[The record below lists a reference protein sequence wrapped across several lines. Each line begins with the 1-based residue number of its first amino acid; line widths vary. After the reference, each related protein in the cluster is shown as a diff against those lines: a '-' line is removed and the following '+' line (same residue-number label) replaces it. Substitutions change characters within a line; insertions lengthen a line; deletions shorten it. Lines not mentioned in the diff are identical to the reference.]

1 MKQWMW
7 KRNGADLSRIAQ
19 RYQISEITAE
29 ILVKRGL
36 YTWEAMDDYL
46 FPTPSRLAPA
56 RQMKGME
63 QAVSLLQE
71 KIIKKEKLCIIGD
84 YDVDGIMSTAILCLG
99 LQEMGA
105 DVSWRIPHRVHDG
118 YGIRAYMAAEAK
130 EQGVDTLI
138 TCDNGISAAD
148 AVAEAKRLG
157 MTVIIT
163 DHHEVPT
170 DCESGDEIL
179 PCADVIIDPKQRE
192 CSYPWK
198 ELCGA
203 GISYRLIAALRDEK
217 MDDALGKQLLSFA
230 AIATVC
236 DVVPLIS
243 ENRVLVKNGLEQL
256 QHCENMGLHELIR
269 LHDLQRDLNSRDLGF
284 RIGPCLNAAGRL
296 EDASL
301 SVELLLETDRK
312 RAEEKAAR
320 LMELNERRKEMTLQ
334 AVEEAKRLIEENGY
348 DTSSVLVLYLPDCQ
362 ESVAGIVAGRIREQ
376 YYRPTLIITPSEG
389 HLKGSGRSIPGY
401 HLQQE
406 LNRCSELLMEY
417 GGHALAAGFSLEE
430 KMLPVLRQKLNENCD
445 LKEEDFVEKITF
457 DREVPLGEV
466 DINLVQEL
474 ELMQPIGEKNP
485 GALFARRGVEVLS
498 VRVFGRENQ
507 IGRFQVRDGSRKY
520 SLVDFDIEEHMKRVI
535 EEKYSK
541 AAWEELL
548 QNRGEGYLVDLL
560 YVPEIN
566 AKYGDVQY
574 RIVDCR

>member
-7 KRNGADLSRIAQ
+7 KRNGADLRRIAE
-19 RYQISEITAE
+19 RYQISEIMAE

-36 YTWEAMDDYL
+36 YTWEAMDEYL
-46 FPTPSRLAPA
+46 FPALGRLAPA
-56 RQMKGME
+56 GQMKGLD
-63 QAVSLLQE
+63 QAVSVLRE
-71 KIIKKEKLCIIGD
+71 KISGKKKLCIIGD

-99 LQEMGA
+99 LREMGA

-138 TCDNGISAAD
+138 TCDNGISAVD

-170 DCESGDEIL
+170 DCETGEEIL
-179 PCADVIIDPKQRE
+179 PCADVIVDPKQKE

-203 GISYRLIAALRDEK
+203 GIAYRLMDALWGGK
-217 MDDALGKQLLSFA
+217 MGDALGSQLLSFA

-236 DVVPLIS
+236 DVVPLMG

-256 QHCENMGLHELIR
+256 QYGGNVGLQELIR
-269 LHDLQRDLNSRDLGF
+269 RQDLQRALNSHDLGF

-301 SVELLLETDRK
+301 SVELLLETDRAK
-312 RAEEKAAR
+312 AEAKAAT
-320 LMELNERRKEMTLQ
+320 LMELNEKRKEMTLQ
-334 AVEEAKRLIEENGY
+334 AVEEAKRLIEENRY
-348 DTSSVLVLYLPDCQ
+348 DASPVLTLYLPDCQ

-401 HLQQE
+401 HMQQE
-406 LNRCSELLMEY
+406 LNRCSELLLEY
-417 GGHALAAGFSLEE
+417 GGHALAAGFSLTEE
-430 KMLPVLRQKLNENCD
+430 ALPLLRQRLNENSG
-445 LKEEDFVEKITF
+445 LKEEEFIEKITF
-457 DREVPLGEV
+457 DREVPLGDV
-466 DINLVQEL
+466 DLALVQEL
-474 ELMQPIGEKNP
+474 ELLQPVGERNP
-485 GALFARRGVEVLS
+485 RALFARRAVEVKS
-498 VRVFGRENQ
+498 VRIYGRENQ
-507 IGRFQVRDGSRKY
+507 IGRFRVCDEGKTY
-520 SLVDFDIEEHMKRVI
+520 SIVDFDIESHMKKTI
-535 EEKYSK
+535 EERYSD

-548 QNRGEGYLVDLL
+548 GTGGKGYPVDIL
-560 YVPEIN
+560 YAPEIN
-566 AKYGDVQY
+566 TKYGDVQY
-574 RIVDCR
+574 RLVDCR